1 MTQSRGAVCDWLLRC
16 HSSQNS
22 TQFKGL
28 TLERRGLSL
37 QFWEVGGSAREGVCC
52 GGRGVPLVPDY
63 FNWRPPVPVFVLK
76 EAFFLRMDLR
86 YWDSRYSCVD

>member
-28 TLERRGLSL
+28 TLEPVPCSFRKVGG
-37 QFWEVGGSAREGVCC
+37 GGSAREGVCC

-86 YWDSRYSCVD
+86 YWDSR